1 MPLLAIL
8 KNRHAGILFSFGA
21 IQAMQ
26 LALPLLAFP
35 WLGRILGPEYFGLL
49 MYMCVLP
56 PIVTL
61 FMDWGLPL
69 GGARLAARARTDPGA
84 LRELLEAVTCGRGIM
99 ASFCILGSIIVWP
112 LVPHAVAW
120 PAAFFMAVALGICR
134 GINPVWFFQGTGVG
148 MRNMAIWDVSSSILS
163 LVLIFIFIHE
173 PVEWERYLLIT
184 AACKGA
190 AYLILNI
197 SLWRQYSLKV
207 DMRAGFRILSNTSM
221 LFASSFFMML
231 YNNGAQVVMGFFLGP
246 AQMGVLV
253 AVNKMLRALVSLVN
267 PFTQTIFPE
276 VCALRELKP
285 GRTRF
290 ILRCSLLVTFALMAG
305 AAAAIWLLAPWIIK
319 IALGPEFVENAHI
332 LRIMILASPLM
343 ACNFVLGTQALVA
356 FARERAQVKVQA
368 AAAIGSLPLAAF
380 LALHGL
386 SWAAWLPLI
395 LEGSIMF
402 GYAVEV
408 MRQCPGA
415 FFDVQRNI

>member
-1 MPLLAIL
+1 MLAIF

-26 LALPLLAFP
+26 LALPLFAFP

-61 FMDWGLPL
+61 FMDWGLQL
-69 GGARLAARARTDPGA
+69 GGARLAARARTEPGA
-84 LRELLEAVTCGRGIM
+84 LRELLGSVICARGIM
-99 ASFCILGSIIVWP
+99 AGFCILGSVIAWP
-112 LVPHAVAW
+112 LVPHALVW
-120 PAAFFMAVALGICR
+120 PTGFFLAVALGICR
-134 GINPVWFFQGTGVG
+134 GINPVWFFQGTGAG
-148 MRNMAIWDVSSSILS
+148 MRKMAIWDVSSSMLS
-163 LVLIFIFIHE
+163 LILIFIFIHE
-173 PVEWERYLLIT
+173 PGEWERYLLIT

-190 AYLILNI
+190 AYLFLNI
-197 SLWRQYSLKV
+197 SLWRQYSLKI
-207 DMRAGFRILSNTSM
+207 DMRGGLRMLSNTSM

-231 YNNGAQVVMGFFLGP
+231 YNNGAQLVMGFFLGA

-276 VCALRELKP
+276 ICALRELKP
-285 GRTRF
+285 RRTRF
-290 ILRCSLLVTFALMAG
+290 ILRCSLLGTFFLMAG
-305 AAAAIWLLAPWIIK
+305 AVVVIWLLAPWIIK
-319 IALGPEFVENAHI
+319 IALGPEFVESAYI

-343 ACNFVLGTQALVA
+343 ACNYVLGTQALVA
-356 FARERAQVKVQA
+356 FARERAQVKVQT

-380 LALHGL
+380 LAWHGL
-386 SWAAWLPLI
+386 DWAAWLPVI
-395 LEGSIMF
+395 LEGMIML

-408 MRQCPGA
+408 MRQCPAA
-415 FFDVQRNI
+415 FFDMRVKG